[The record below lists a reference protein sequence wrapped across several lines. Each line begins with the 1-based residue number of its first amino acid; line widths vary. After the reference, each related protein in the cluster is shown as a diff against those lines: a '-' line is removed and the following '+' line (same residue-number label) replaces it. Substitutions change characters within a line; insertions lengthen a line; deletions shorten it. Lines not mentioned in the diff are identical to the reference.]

1 MKATKNS
8 VPRGLRNNNPGNIRH
23 SNQSWVGMAD
33 KQTDKEFVT
42 FRTMAYGY
50 RALIKTLR
58 TYRILHGCTNVKQ
71 MITRWAPPTE
81 NDTAAYIRAVCL
93 DMQVPESYPVSE
105 NDRAALVQLAAAI
118 SHHENGIEAVIQDVE
133 DGYELI

>member
-1 MKATKNS
+1 MMNCLS
-8 VPRGLRNNNPGNIRH
+8 SLWLRRP
-23 SNQSWVGMAD
+23 
-33 KQTDKEFVT
+33 
-42 FRTMAYGY
+42 
-50 RALIKTLR
+50 
-58 TYRILHGCTNVKQ
+58 
-71 MITRWAPPTE
+71 
-81 NDTAAYIRAVCL
+81 DTAAYIRAVCL

>member
-1 MKATKNS
+1 MKASNK
-8 VPRGLRNNNPGNIRH
+8 PRGLRNNNPGNIRH
-23 SNQSWVGMAD
+23 SNQAWVGMAD
-33 KQTDKEFVT
+33 KQPDKEFVT
-42 FRTMAYGY
+42 FRSIAYGY

-58 TYRILHGCTNVKQ
+58 TYRILHQCITVKE

-81 NDTAAYIRAVCL
+81 NDTAAYIRAVCQ

-118 SHHENGIEAVIQDVE
+118 SHHENGIEANIKEVE
-133 DGYELI
+133 DGYDLI